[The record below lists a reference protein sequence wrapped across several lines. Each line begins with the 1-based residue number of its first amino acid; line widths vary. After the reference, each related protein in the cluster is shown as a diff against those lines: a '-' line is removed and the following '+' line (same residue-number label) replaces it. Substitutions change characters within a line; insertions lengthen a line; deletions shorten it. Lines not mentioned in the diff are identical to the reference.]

1 MNERIKELSAIA
13 KNLTTDDAIHLSRI
27 HNRTLSLD
35 ELGEI
40 FEQKFAELI
49 VRECA
54 FVGRGI
60 GGINVSDAIMKRFG
74 IPEARG
80 WLCPSCGVDRGK
92 EACPKGHHAAL
103 TGHCPMVGVAQ

>member
-49 VRECA
+49 VRECMMLCGAVSGAAQVTRPNDA
-54 FVGRGI
+54 FGDGAEKCKAL
-60 GGINVSDAIMKRFG
+60 INQHFG
-74 IPEARG
+74 VE
-80 WLCPSCGVDRGK
+80 S
-92 EACPKGHHAAL
+92 
-103 TGHCPMVGVAQ
+103 

>member
-1 MNERIKELSAIA
+1 MINERFLEIA
-13 KNLTTDDAIHLSRI
+13 KQARLKFPSETALS
-27 HNRTLSLD
+27 SA
-35 ELGEI
+35 EE
-40 FEQKFAELI
+40 KFAELI